1 MFYADLHIHSRYSRA
16 TSRDCDLPH
25 LDLWARKKGIA
36 LVGTGDFTHPA
47 WRQELQEQL
56 LPAEEGLY
64 RLKEAYRLP
73 WDSAWPQGEPRFL
86 VTGEI
91 SSIYK
96 QGGKTRKVH
105 NVLLLPSLEAAEKLA
120 RRLER
125 IGNLQ
130 ADGRPILGLSSHD
143 LLELT
148 LESCPQAVF
157 LPAHIWTPHFSLF
170 GAFSGFDTL
179 EECFGDLTPHIHAV
193 ETGLSSDPPMNWRVS
208 QLDGL
213 QLVSH
218 SDAHSPQKL
227 GREADILD
235 TELSYPALK
244 HALDTGEGLVGTV
257 EFFPEE
263 GKYHLDGHRSCG
275 VRLSPGE
282 SAALG
287 DRCPVCGKRLT
298 IGVEHRVEELA
309 DRLPGMP
316 CPHSKPFESLV
327 PLPEVIANATGR
339 SEASKRTQALYE
351 ELLSALGPEFAIL
364 REVPIEAI
372 GSAAGPA
379 VGEAVRRL
387 RAGEVVREAGY
398 DGVYGKVR
406 LLTAEEVEAFNG
418 QVSLFGPVAVPRAPR
433 AKKRPVEKAAP
444 PREEEA
450 PPVPQAGLDD
460 SQRQAVETQARRVA
474 VVAGPGAGK
483 TRTLTARVAHLL
495 DSGVKP
501 EEITVVT
508 FTRRA
513 AQELKERLEDLVG
526 KGAAQGM
533 AVGTFHALCRELL
546 GRPPL
551 LSQGEALA
559 LAEGL
564 LKERDSRLSPKKL
577 LGWVSQVKNGVVSPE
592 GPEEEALFAAYEQ
605 GLKDLGV
612 TDFDGLLNR
621 ALAVK
626 ELPPKARRPFSHLLV
641 DEFQDV
647 NALQYELVLQWSRE
661 GSLFVIGDPDQSI
674 YGFRGAVGDCFQ
686 RLGEDFPDLVTLR
699 LARNYRSSPQVLG
712 CALPVISQNP
722 GGPRRLEAMGKPG
735 LPVRWVHAPDELSQG
750 VFLAK
755 EIGRMA
761 GGLGMVEAQGDREN
775 LRSFSEMAVLCRTH
789 RQAEMVE
796 RCLRHDSIPCV
807 VWGREDFLQDKKIR
821 GLLGF
826 LGTCWDFRDTAS
838 LKACLTLLWSC
849 SPETVERARAACSR
863 AESVEALSTLLEGE
877 AALRPW
883 LERLER
889 YCAPAQREK
898 PLSLLKLW
906 EQEEGGGEPLE
917 KLKNM
922 AVFYSSLGDFLQDLS
937 QGEEGDLRRAGGK
950 GYRSGA
956 VQVMTLHAAKGLEFP
971 VVFLAGA
978 SRGVIP
984 LESPGREND
993 PQEERRLFY
1002 VGMTRA
1008 KEELVLLSWGEASPF
1023 LGDIPSQQ
1031 LQQETVP
1038 LKERPAEQLSLF

>member
-1 MFYADLHIHSRYSRA
+1 MYIADLHIHSKYSRA
-16 TSRDCDLPH
+16 TSKELEPEP
-25 LDLWARKKGIA
+25 LDAWARRKGIG
-36 LVGTGDFTHPA
+36 LVGAGDFTHPA
-47 WRQELQEQL
+47 WRAELRDKLAE
-56 LPAEEGLY
+56 AEEGLY
-64 RLKEAYRLP
+64 TLKGAGP
-73 WDSAWPQGEPRFL
+73 DAPRF
-86 VTGEI
+86 VITGEI

-96 QGGKTRKVH
+96 KNGKVRKVH
-105 NVLLLPSLEAAEKLA
+105 SLILLPHLEAAETLS
-120 RRLER
+120 RRLEA
-125 IGNLQ
+125 IGNLHS
-130 ADGRPILGLSSHD
+130 DGRPILGLDCRD
-143 LLELT
+143 LLEIT
-148 LESCPQAVF
+148 LEACPQAVF

-227 GREADILD
+227 GREADMLD

-257 EFFPEE
+257 EFFPQE
-263 GKYHLDGHRSCG
+263 GKYHWDGHRNCG
-275 VRLSPGE
+275 VCLSPRE
-282 SAALG
+282 AKALENL
-287 DRCPVCGKRLT
+287 CPVCGKPLT

-418 QVSLFGPVAVPRAPR
+418 QVSLFGPVVAPRAPQ
-433 AKKRPVEKAAP
+433 AKKRPAEKAAP
-444 PREEEA
+444 PLEEA
-450 PPVPQAGLDD
+450 VPAPQNGLDE
-460 SQRQAVETQARRVA
+460 SQRRAVETQARRVA

-577 LGWVSQVKNGVVSPE
+577 LGWVSQVKNGVASPE
-592 GPEEEALFAAYEQ
+592 GPEEEALFTAYEQ

-722 GGPRRLEAMGKPG
+722 GEPRRLEAMGKPG

-838 LKACLTLLWSC
+838 RCGPGWNGWNAIAPRPSGK
-849 SPETVERARAACSR
+849 SP
-863 AESVEALSTLLEGE
+863 
-877 AALRPW
+877 
-883 LERLER
+883 
-889 YCAPAQREK
+889 
-898 PLSLLKLW
+898 
-906 EQEEGGGEPLE
+906 
-917 KLKNM
+917 
-922 AVFYSSLGDFLQDLS
+922 
-937 QGEEGDLRRAGGK
+937 
-950 GYRSGA
+950 
-956 VQVMTLHAAKGLEFP
+956 
-971 VVFLAGA
+971 
-978 SRGVIP
+978 
-984 LESPGREND
+984 SPC
-993 PQEERRLFY
+993 
-1002 VGMTRA
+1002 
-1008 KEELVLLSWGEASPF
+1008 
-1023 LGDIPSQQ
+1023 
-1031 LQQETVP
+1031 
-1038 LKERPAEQLSLF
+1038 